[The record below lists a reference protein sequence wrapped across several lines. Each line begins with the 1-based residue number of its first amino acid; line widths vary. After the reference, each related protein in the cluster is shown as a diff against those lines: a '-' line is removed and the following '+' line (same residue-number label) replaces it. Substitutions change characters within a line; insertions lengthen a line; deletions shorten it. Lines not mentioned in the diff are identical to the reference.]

1 MSNFTEPKRIPIGV
15 DNFSELVS
23 LDSNFLFV
31 DKSLLIKELVSSGAK
46 LSLIIRPRRW
56 GKTLNMSMIQYFF
69 SREVNGQLT
78 QGLFDNLK
86 IANIQDGYYLNK
98 YQGKYPVIFVSFK
111 NVKERNYDNFL
122 NRIRHIVQN
131 VCRDFPE
138 LTNSDKLLDIDKY
151 ALEKLKGIN
160 KDNKAS
166 EIDLQE
172 FLKTISNL
180 LYKHYGQKVIIL
192 IDEYDTPLN
201 AAYEQPHFEE
211 LVNFFKS
218 MFGSALKGNNA
229 LEFGVM
235 TGILRLSKNKMLSDL
250 NNLILYSLTEKQY
263 SQYFGFSEQEVLNL
277 CEEHN
282 VNIDIKKLAYWYNG
296 YKSGSLEGIY
306 NPWSILNCIYHN
318 GDCKPYWIKTGDEEL
333 LKTVLLNSGE
343 KVKEKLNEL
352 LNGNTIESIIDEYL
366 SFDQVKEGKDE
377 VVWSLLWSMG
387 YLKTVGEPILSG
399 IRYKHQLKIPN
410 YEVECN
416 YRYVFTSFARSFNET
431 KYDALL
437 KNLVKGNIED
447 FIKDLENFMLTI
459 PSFYDLT
466 NETNYHMLLLA
477 WSFSLNETHDIY
489 SNKEAGLGRPDLVL
503 SPRDPNN
510 DLGIIIEFKKA
521 ELNKDLKF
529 YNDLLD
535 SGLKQIEQRQYDL
548 VLKNSNHIKRILKL
562 CLVFYG
568 KQFKYKWVESCL

>member
-111 NVKERNYDNFL
+111 NIKSSSWSLFLENVAVLIADLYREHEKIIRASEQISANQRDMYNKFL
-122 NRIRHIVQN
+122 NEEANQSQL
-131 VCRDFPE
+131 E
-138 LTNSDKLLDIDKY
+138 NS
-151 ALEKLKGIN
+151 LKFLS
-160 KDNKAS
+160 AS
-166 EIDLQE
+166 
-172 FLKTISNL
+172 
-180 LYKHYGQKVIIL
+180 LYTHYSQKVIIL

-201 AAYEQPHFEE
+201 ATHHKDFFDKI
-211 LVNFFKS
+211 VNFFKN

-229 LEFGVM
+229 LEFGVI

-277 CEEHN
+277 CEKHN

-333 LKTVLLNSGE
+333 LKTVLLNSGSQ
-343 KVKEKLNEL
+343 VKEQLNKLIIGES
-352 LNGNTIESIIDEYL
+352 IESIIDEYL

-416 YRYVFTSFARSFNET
+416 YRYIFTSFARSFNET

-437 KNLVKGNIED
+437 KNLVTGNIED

-510 DLGIIIEFKKA
+510 DLGMIIEFKKA

-568 KQFKYKWVESCL
+568 KQFKYKYKLNV